1 MKPLAPALV
10 STSRGSLLDSKRKIS
25 PTMSASKSMFGQ
37 NTMALLRDEN
47 LTVAEREQLAVAKR
61 NERLAKKRIVE
72 LEEEQRAF
80 LEEKKEQ
87 ESIAKKEKIL
97 ELSRSRSRDRSAT
110 KPNALNQPT
119 KVEIKNY
126 KPSSPK

>member
-1 MKPLAPALV
+1 
-10 STSRGSLLDSKRKIS
+10 
-25 PTMSASKSMFGQ
+25 MSASKSMFGQ

-72 LEEEQRAF
+72 LEEEQRSF
-80 LEEKKEQ
+80 LEEKKEA

-97 ELSRSRSRDRSAT
+97 EMHRSRSRDRSAT
-110 KPNALNQPT
+110 KKPDALNQST

-126 KPSSPK
+126 KPASPK